1 MINNEAFQKVEAD
14 NGQLAFKTRSLA
26 SDALR
31 RFVQNRGGLMGGVL
45 FLLFILVAFFA
56 PFLAPRDPIKSFP
69 PEALQPPGFSHLMG
83 TDEFGRD
90 IFSRVLHGAI
100 ISLQVGVVASVI
112 AASLGSA
119 IGLLSGYAGGWV
131 DMVIMRLADVAL
143 AVPSQ
148 LTALALVAG
157 LGPNIHTVMFAV
169 GVTGVARFTR
179 LVRATTISAKEEMY
193 VEAARAAGCSSFR
206 IAFRHLLPNV
216 FAPVLILAM
225 VFVSWAILLAAG
237 LSFLGMGA
245 QPPTPEWGLML
256 SKGRRFLRQA
266 WWITFFPG
274 MAIAITVLS
283 VNMMGDALRDA
294 LDPRLIQRMD

>member
-1 MINNEAFQKVEAD
+1 MISEAFRRVEAD
-14 NGQLAFKTRSLA
+14 KSQPAFRSRSLT

-31 RFVQNRGGLMGGVL
+31 RFVRNRGGLMGGVI
-45 FLLFILVAFFA
+45 FLLFVLVAIFA
-56 PFLAPRDPIKSFP
+56 PFLAPCDPLHCVPS
-69 PEALQPPGFSHLMG
+69 EALQPPSFRHLMG

-90 IFSRVLHGAI
+90 IFSRVIHGAN
-100 ISLQVGVVASVI
+100 ISLQVGVVASII
-112 AASLGSA
+112 AASLGLA
-119 IGLLSGYAGGWV
+119 IGLLSGYAGGRV
-131 DMVIMRLADVAL
+131 DTVIMRLADVAL

-157 LGPNIHTVMFAV
+157 LGPSINTVMFAV

-179 LVRATTISAKEEMY
+179 LVRATTISAKEEVY
-193 VEAARAAGCSSFR
+193 VEAARAIGCGSFR

-216 FAPVLILAM
+216 FAPALVLAM

-256 SKGRRFLRQA
+256 SKGRRFLREA

-274 MAIAITVLS
+274 VAIAITVLS